1 MARRVFDPKLAISF
15 HAVVEAGS
23 ITAGAIACG
32 VTQPWMSEQVR
43 KLEDQLGGQLLVRT
57 SRSLALT
64 DLGREFLPHARALAS
79 ANADAQVFAASLL
92 EGRSQALDIGACQ
105 YSAGL
110 PQRAQLV
117 EQLVRRH
124 PQIRVMV
131 RQGRSID
138 LVETLL
144 AGGLDLVMVHQLGLI
159 DRPEIEH
166 LLLIQRYGFL
176 MMRDD
181 DPLAGLEMVPFDQL
195 AGRQLFIG
203 PGRDDPV
210 SMHRSLQ
217 PLVEAGMVLV
227 PCPDTDRSVIENL
240 AMESGGLCVAW
251 EVTDAPRE
259 PTPGRLSKRLAQ
271 GGIFSPIALARRA
284 SEMPSRPV
292 RLAWEIAGEM
302 SMIAGRAQNGCSGSV
317 ASDCSG
323 KVPVRWC
330 RETNGGRRKD

>member
-15 HAVVEAGS
+15 HAVVESGS
-23 ITAGAIACG
+23 ITAGAAACG

-43 KLEDQLGGQLLVRT
+43 KLEQQLGGQVLVRT

-64 DLGREFLPHARALAS
+64 DLGREFLPHARSLS
-79 ANADAQVFAASLL
+79 HANAAAQDFAASLA
-92 EGRSQALDIGACQ
+92 ESRNNALDIGACQ

-110 PQRAQLV
+110 PARSRLV

-124 PQIRVMV
+124 PQIKVMV
-131 RQGRSID
+131 RQGRSVD

-144 AGGLDLVMVHQLGLI
+144 HGGLDLVMVHQLGLI

-176 MMRDD
+176 LMRDD
-181 DPLAGLEMVPFDQL
+181 DPLAGLAEVPLDQL

-217 PLVEAGMVLV
+217 PLVDAGMVLV
-227 PCPDTDRSVIENL
+227 HCPDTDRSVIENL
-240 AMESGGLCVAW
+240 AMQSGGLCVAW
-251 EVTDAPRE
+251 EVTDTLRKPS
-259 PTPGRLSKRLAQ
+259 PGRVCKRLAQ
-271 GGIFSPIALARRA
+271 GGIFSPICLARRA
-284 SEMPSRPV
+284 SDAPTRPV

-302 SMIAGRAQNGCSGSV
+302 SSELISA
-317 ASDCSG
+317 
-323 KVPVRWC
+323 
-330 RETNGGRRKD
+330 